1 MLLNNFLYENFV
13 LKNQQL
19 QEREKYSS
27 LIAKG
32 NIYDKDFVKNTYGTK
47 EYIEEIKC
55 VDLEGGVN
63 LMGEEPETTEDD
75 KIITLLEE
83 KVEGLKEENTGKDE
97 KIESLQEEIVEL
109 EEEQKWKPVTDEKI
123 EEKCPDIDQIKEVVE
138 TTVEGAMDGGG
149 NIKHKDIVFD
159 NISKNGGNSSEKD
172 VKNIVVSFF

>member
-19 QEREKYSS
+19 QERRKYNS
-27 LIAKG
+27 LVPKG
-32 NIYDKDFVKNTYGTK
+32 NIYDSEFIKNSYGIK
-47 EYIEEIKC
+47 EYIEEIKL
-55 VDLEGGVN
+55 VDLDGG
-63 LMGEEPETTEDD
+63 LSLSEQELDTTEDD

-83 KVEGLKEENTGKDE
+83 KVEDLKEEDIEKDK

-109 EEEQKWKPVTDEKI
+109 EEEQKWKPVTDEKE

-138 TTVEGAMDGGG
+138 NTVEDVMDGGD
-149 NIKHKDIVFD
+149 IKHKDIVFD
-159 NISKNGGNSSEKD
+159 NISKNGGNSSDKE